1 MNVKKLISVMAA
13 AVMLSGC
20 TSTTGQGN
28 AVTEYK
34 TMSAP
39 ENGWTVQELASVM
52 YLDGVCLEYPC
63 CLKDFGEDY
72 TYPREMV
79 YSLDNDSY
87 NSVEA
92 ALCRASLWDNYIAS
106 VEFEGI
112 ASKDEVTNETPY
124 SSIYIYTPDELSG
137 DMTFSFNGITFGC
150 TEQEFIAAIGE
161 PSYANESTFTEL
173 DNSTINI
180 SKNLQYDDRES
191 GRAVLS
197 VNFIGDELTGVL
209 VDYDGENEWQAL
221 RKIND
226 EKSE

>member
-13 AVMLSGC
+13 AVMLCGC

-34 TMSAP
+34 TMAAP

-63 CLKDFGEDY
+63 CLKDFGEEY

-79 YSLDNDSY
+79 YS
-87 NSVEA
+87 SVNGDYVIA
-92 ALCRASLWDNYIAS
+92 ALHHASLWDNYIAL
-106 VEFEGI
+106 VEFKDI

-124 SSIYIYTPDELSG
+124 SLIHITTPDELWT

-150 TEQEFIAAIGE
+150 TEQEFIAAMGE
-161 PSYANESTFTEL
+161 PSYANESTSTAS
-173 DNSTINI
+173 DNSTINTY
-180 SKNLQYDDRES
+180 KYFQYDDRES
-191 GRAVLS
+191 GKAVLS
-197 VNFIGDELTGVL
+197 VEFANDELISVL
-209 VDYDGENEWQAL
+209 LDYNGENDWQAL
-221 RKIND
+221 RKTND